1 MPNDFDLWLGIGCLV
16 IGILMIIIGMH
27 KEWW

>member
-16 IGILMIIIGMH
+16 TGILMIIIGMH